1 MSTTAMSLD
10 RQSLLDA
17 AESKPRLL
25 AALDRIAVEGWNSS
39 TGDVVLAYARRE
51 VVRPAVRSAGLTGSA
66 AEAAEASGWSAA
78 WEALAGSSVRSAAS
92 PWGFVT
98 TAVRRAVLGE
108 RMAER
113 YRTAT
118 RTAWRVEQ
126 FRAEGGSGQRRPGDW
141 RAVADRAALARPLSL
156 TALVDEG
163 YDRPITDQLPSEADP
178 TMDLLAAVLVRGGW
192 PPAAARETVLHVA
205 EHGLRNRPEEPEVP
219 GWRSLAVALGVPGWQ
234 ARRLTVLL
242 LGAPGWPGLVER
254 LVTGG
259 ASALRGPAI
268 DVAVRATW
276 DAGMRTPSATA
287 AALQVEAGRCRSLA
301 S

>member
-1 MSTTAMSLD
+1 MSTTAMTLD

-39 TGDVVLAYARRE
+39 TGDAVLAYARRE
-51 VVRPAVRSAGLTGSA
+51 VVRPAVRTAGLTGAA

-113 YRTAT
+113 YRTAA

-126 FRAEGGSGQRRPGDW
+126 FRAEGGRGQRRPGDW
-141 RAVADRAALARPLSL
+141 RAVADSAALARPLSL
-156 TALVDEG
+156 TALIDEG
-163 YDRPITDQLPSEADP
+163 YDRPVTDQLPSEADP

-192 PPAAARETVLHVA
+192 PAAAARETVLHVA
-205 EHGLRNRPEEPEVP
+205 EHGLRNRPDQAEVP
-219 GWRSLAVALGVPGWQ
+219 GWRSLALALGVPGWQ

-254 LVTGG
+254 LATGG
-259 ASALRGPAI
+259 PSALRGPAI
-268 DVAVRATW
+268 EVALRATR
-276 DAGMRTPSATA
+276 DAAMPTPSRTVVVA
-287 AALQVEAGRCRSLA
+287 ESGRCRSLA

>member
-1 MSTTAMSLD
+1 MSSTAMTFD
-10 RQSLLDA
+10 RQSLLAA
-17 AESKPRLL
+17 AESAPQLL

-51 VVRPAVRSAGLTGSA
+51 VVRPAIRSAGLSGSA

-78 WEALAGSSVRSAAS
+78 WEALSSANIRSADS
-92 PWGFVT
+92 PWGFVA

-108 RMAER
+108 RMGER
-113 YRTAT
+113 YRTST

-126 FRAEGGSGQRRPGDW
+126 FRGTARTESRRPGEW
-141 RAVADRAALARPLSL
+141 RSVAQEAALARPLSL
-156 TALVDEG
+156 TALVEAGFDQ
-163 YDRPITDQLPSEADP
+163 PVTDHRPSEADP
-178 TMDLLAAVLVRGGW
+178 TIDLLAGVLTRGGW
-192 PPAAARETVLHVA
+192 SPAAARETVLHVA
-205 EHGLRNRPEEPEVP
+205 EHGVRNRPDEAEVP
-219 GWRSLAVALGVPGWQ
+219 GWRSLALSLGVPGWQ

-259 ASALRGPAI
+259 PAALRGSAV
-268 DVAVRATW
+268 DLAVRAT
-276 DAGMRTPSATA
+276 R
-287 AALQVEAGRCRSLA
+287 EAGLGTPARTVTVAPELVQGRSLA

>member
-1 MSTTAMSLD
+1 MSTTAMTLD

-17 AESKPRLL
+17 AESTPRLF

-51 VVRPAVRSAGLTGSA
+51 VVRPAVRSAALSGSA

-78 WEALAGSSVRSAAS
+78 WEALTNPSIRSAAS

-98 TAVRRAVLGE
+98 TAVRRAVIGE

-118 RTAWRVEQ
+118 RTAYRVEQ
-126 FRAEGGSGQRRPGDW
+126 FRAEGGRRSRRPGEW
-141 RAVADRAALARPLSL
+141 RSVIDDAALARPLSL
-156 TALVDEG
+156 TALVEAG
-163 YDRPITDQLPSEADP
+163 YDRLVTDQLPSEADP

-192 PPAAARETVLHVA
+192 PPAAARETVEHVA
-205 EHGLRNRPEEPEVP
+205 EHGLRNRPDEAEVP
-219 GWRSLAVALGVPGWQ
+219 GWRSLAIALGVPGWQ

-254 LVTGG
+254 LATGG
-259 ASALRGPAI
+259 PSALRGPAVDI
-268 DVAVRATW
+268 ALRATW
-276 DAGMRTPSATA
+276 DAAYAHAVADGPGT
-287 AALQVEAGRCRSLA
+287 AGRGGADRLA